1 MDNFRQPI
9 LKVGITGGIG
19 SGKTTVC
26 KIFELLGIPVYYADG
41 QAKQLMVSDPRLVA
55 GVKKLFGPDSYLP
68 NGALNRPFIAKE
80 VFGDDRKLEQLNRL
94 VHPAVAEDSDRWHHA
109 QENVPYTLKEAA
121 LLFESGNHKQL
132 DKLIT
137 VFAPEELRIR
147 RVVERDHSSPEEVRE
162 RMAKQMPEEEKM
174 KRSDFVVH
182 NDGKHSLIRQVLDI
196 HHALLARRRG
206 IL

>member
-68 NGALNRPFIAKE
+68 NGALNRPFIAQK
-80 VFGDDRKLEQLNRL
+80 VFSDDQKLEQLNRL

-109 QENVPYTLKEAA
+109 QEDVPYTLKEAA

-196 HHALLARRRG
+196 HHALLAIRRG